1 MATKDEIKK
10 VILAVAGNPESGVV
24 KEYAD
29 AWAEA
34 IVNIDAPA
42 KAPETGR
49 KAEEE
54 VKETRVLGVAEKR

>member
-10 VILAVAGNPESGVV
+10 VILDMAGNPESGVV
-24 KEYAD
+24 RQYAD
-29 AWAEA
+29 AWADA

-42 KAPETGR
+42 GTPEVER
-49 KAEEE
+49 EVVEP